1 MRYGID
7 LDGVV
12 CDFIAAFVREVNDVW
27 PGKLPIN
34 YQPNDWDW
42 SDAMTQEEIS
52 HVWKIIKH
60 KPNWWL
66 SVPPDLENVRAVAL
80 HRIRHP
86 NDEIFY
92 VTARVSTKGMPPM
105 HQAQVWLKEC
115 GIAGLGT
122 AVIVDHSNDKSA
134 IFNSLECDANVDD
147 KLEAVIEHAAKTK
160 GTFLLSRPWNAEK
173 RPANIQV
180 VSNLDEFFR
189 KAGKNVQAS

>member
-12 CDFIAAFVREVNDVW
+12 CDFISAFVREVNDVW

-34 YQPNDWDW
+34 YQPQDWDW
-42 SDAMTQEEIS
+42 SDAMTEDEIS
-52 HVWKIIKH
+52 RVWKIIKN
-60 KPNWWL
+60 KSNWWL
-66 SVPPDLENVRAVAL
+66 SVPPDLGNVHALAL

-115 GIAGLGT
+115 GISGLGT
-122 AVIVDHSNDKSA
+122 SVIVDHSSNKSA
-134 IFNSLECDANVDD
+134 IFNSLECNANVDD
-147 KLEAVIEHAAKTK
+147 KLEAVIDHDRKTN
-160 GTFLLSRPWNAEK
+160 GAFLLDRPWNREG
-173 RPANIQV
+173 RPVGISV
-180 VSNLDEFFR
+180 VSSLEEFFR
-189 KAGKNVQAS
+189 KAGKSAAS